1 MDVILDRLS
10 STVTSAR
17 TLEELVRPLLELL
30 EAITGL
36 ASTYLT
42 TIDEGQGLQHILFAR
57 NMSTLVIPEG
67 LSVRWTDTLCKRAL
81 DSGQLFTDNVA
92 ECWGDSDAARGL
104 GIKTYLSAPVRLGDE
119 DLYGT
124 LCAASDMQQ
133 VVSADA
139 QRILRLF
146 AKLIADHVE
155 RERLMEQL
163 VNANDRLARSAYLDP
178 LTEMP
183 NRRAMHDELERLLA
197 IEKRA
202 GTWVLVAFV
211 DLDGF
216 KQINDTHGHE
226 IGDRFLQEIARRL
239 RSTLRVA
246 DIGARLGGD
255 EFVVAGVG
263 PDKAERVT
271 SAKRKFQERIFAAT
285 EGDYQLGDVLLAYRG
300 ASVGVIAVGP
310 GTLNADEAIR
320 EADAAMYV
328 VKRSRKTNEDVRP
341 R

>member
-1 MDVILDRLS
+1 MDALLDRLS
-10 STVTSAR
+10 STVTGAR

-36 ASTYLT
+36 ESTYLT

-57 NMSTLVIPEG
+57 NMSTMVIPEG
-67 LSVRWTDTLCKRAL
+67 LSVPWADTLCKRAL

-92 ECWGDSDAARGL
+92 ECWGDSEAARSL
-104 GIKTYLSAPVRLGDE
+104 GIQTYLSAPIRLGGDA
-119 DLYGT
+119 LYGT
-124 LCAASDMQQ
+124 LCAASGAQHS
-133 VVSADA
+133 VGSEA

-163 VNANDRLARSAYLDP
+163 VSANDRLARSAYLDP

-216 KQINDTHGHE
+216 KQINDTYGHE
-226 IGDRFLQEIARRL
+226 VGDHFLQEIASRL
-239 RSTLRVA
+239 RAALRVA

-255 EFVVAGVG
+255 EFVVAGAG
-263 PDKAERVT
+263 PDNAERVA

-285 EGDYQLGDVLLAYRG
+285 VGDYQLGDVQLAYRG
-300 ASVGVIAVGP
+300 ASVGVIAVEP
-310 GTLNADEAIR
+310 GALNADQAIR

-328 VKRSRKTNEDVRP
+328 VKRSRKTSAQSL
-341 R
+341 